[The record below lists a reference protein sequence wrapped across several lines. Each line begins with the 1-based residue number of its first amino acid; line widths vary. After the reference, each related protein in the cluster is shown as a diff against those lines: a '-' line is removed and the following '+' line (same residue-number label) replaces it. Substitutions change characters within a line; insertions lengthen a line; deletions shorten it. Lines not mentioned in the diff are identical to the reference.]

1 MYILVFNHAK
11 LFNYHW
17 ILIMDFYGTQ
27 LKQSFFFVVD
37 SQQVLLNVN
46 NGQPQILSFRNSYF
60 NQLLFYIE
68 LPYVIVLDY
77 KIKTVYK

>member
-1 MYILVFNHAK
+1 
-11 LFNYHW
+11 
-17 ILIMDFYGTQ
+17 MDFYGTQ